1 MTSDTP
7 TTPSPA
13 VKTASDSTAAQT
25 IASKPAASKPAIAF
39 EDVKLQS
46 AAKAAK
52 PKAATPKPV
61 APKPVAPKPAAP
73 KAAAPKA
80 AAPKAAAP
88 KPTPQKAAPKPAAKP
103 LADSLDT
110 AWMMT
115 GWSDLLSGWQDKLAE
130 QMNET
135 SKALGGAQTGF
146 VDLKLAS
153 DELLKLAETSRLV
166 ASEGMTEIGTE
177 LQDFARRSFD
187 QSCKTA
193 KALLSAHSLPEALE
207 LQYSYYQDALKTYT
221 DHLRSLHAIGIGL
234 SHKALE
240 PLTDSFEA
248 KVGPLF
254 GVTAA

>member
-13 VKTASDSTAAQT
+13 VKTASESTTAQT
-25 IASKPAASKPAIAF
+25 TVAQTPASKPAPTKPAIAF

-52 PKAATPKPV
+52 PKPSAPKAV
-61 APKPVAPKPAAP
+61 APKAV
-73 KAAAPKA
+73 
-80 AAPKAAAP
+80 APKAAAP
-88 KPTPQKAAPKPAAKP
+88 KPAAAKAAPKPAAKP
-103 LADSLDT
+103 LADGLDST
-110 AWMMT
+110 WAMT
-115 GWSDLLSGWQDKLAE
+115 GWSDLLSDWQDKLAE

-135 SKALGGAQTGF
+135 SKALGSAQTGF

-193 KALLSAHSLPEALE
+193 RALLSAHSLPEALE

-240 PLTDSFEA
+240 PLTDNFEA
-248 KVGPLF
+248 RVGPLF